1 MMILQSR
8 SPTRAGTLVIATG
21 ALALGLSIG
30 ALLGPQI
37 ATSAVSADAPAAAP
51 ASAPDQRAAFRLSHP
66 AQVVRV
72 IDGDTFEARVGV
84 WPGLEITTKVRLR
97 GIDAPELR
105 ARCPDEI
112 AKAQAARDALSAILA
127 EGAVG
132 VSQVAL
138 DKYGGRVIA
147 DAQDPRRLNR
157 AAARRPG
164 ARLRGRPPR
173 QLVLNRTTGDRRPRR
188 TARRHRPPLSGTGH
202 GCALYYA

>member
-1 MMILQSR
+1 MMILKPR

-51 ASAPDQRAAFRLSHP
+51 PSAPDERAAFRLSHP

-147 DAQDPRRLNR
+147 DASTRKTPDVSTALLSAGLVRGYEGGRR
-157 AAARRPG
+157 
-164 ARLRGRPPR
+164 
-173 QLVLNRTTGDRRPRR
+173 D
-188 TARRHRPPLSGTGH
+188 SW
-202 GCALYYA
+202 C

>member
-1 MMILQSR
+1 MMILKPR
-8 SPTRAGTLVIATG
+8 GPTRAGTLVIATG

-37 ATSAVSADAPAAAP
+37 AASAVSSDAPAVAP
-51 ASAPDQRAAFRLSHP
+51 PSATDERSAFRLSHP

-138 DKYGGRVIA
+138 DKYGGRVLA
-147 DAQDPRRLNR
+147 DASTRKTPDVSTALLRAGLVRGYEGGRR
-157 AAARRPG
+157 
-164 ARLRGRPPR
+164 
-173 QLVLNRTTGDRRPRR
+173 D
-188 TARRHRPPLSGTGH
+188 SW
-202 GCALYYA
+202 C

>member
-1 MMILQSR
+1 MILR
-8 SPTRAGTLVIATG
+8 PRGPTRAGTLVVATA
-21 ALALGLSIG
+21 ALALGLAIG
-30 ALLGPQI
+30 ALLGPRI
-37 ATSAVSADAPAAAP
+37 ATSAVSAHATTAAP
-51 ASAPDQRAAFRLSHP
+51 PSATDERPAFRSSHP
-66 AQVVRV
+66 ARVVRV

-138 DKYGGRVIA
+138 DKYGGRVVA
-147 DAQDPRRLNR
+147 DAS
-157 AAARRPG
+157 
-164 ARLRGRPPR
+164 
-173 QLVLNRTTGDRRPRR
+173 TRR
-188 TARRHRPPLSGTGH
+188 TPDISTALLRAGLVRGYAGGRRESW
-202 GCALYYA
+202 C